1 MLHPCLSG
9 YGSMGHGGH
18 SIAGVSY
25 APSHQQIMTP
35 LAFINKR
42 VRLWTSQK
50 VPKTWDPNWRHL
62 VSTLVV
68 LVEGAWRTITPSS
81 HPTPKPPL
89 SCGFDGTNR
98 WIADNVA
105 TPLRWAGLP
114 GAITRLQVKR
124 IKFDKC
130 RGSLMAW
137 RAKNNARAG
146 FFGPLSH
153 AREATR

>member
-1 MLHPCLSG
+1 
-9 YGSMGHGGH
+9 MGHGGH

-68 LVEGAWRTITPSS
+68 LVEGALEDNHTLFPSNS
-81 HPTPKPPL
+81 HPPL

-124 IKFDKC
+124 IKFDKLS
-130 RGSLMAW
+130 GFSDGL
-137 RAKNNARAG
+137 ARKKQCPSRV
-146 FFGPLSH
+146 FWPLVTC
-153 AREATR
+153 TRSYPGRPGLGMRNK